1 MSKFESAIPAGTA
14 ERAWPGLGHWN
25 LYFILKF
32 ALQWGGYL
40 NIQVLPN
47 LLFAAFLLMP
57 LSNRF
62 SASVRRL
69 IAVPAAVALFYRD
82 TWLPPLNHWMEWP
95 SVADFTSGHLLT
107 LAESLVD
114 WNLCGWL
121 LVLVVAYRFVQ
132 PWLRMTTLSLAGL
145 VWLSCVNLLAL
156 YPGQASNPARFTAS
170 GDTVMGA
177 SATIDNYLQRFY
189 SAEADRRV
197 VFTPSASA
205 AQPFDLVLINIGSMA
220 WDDLDFIG
228 LRDHPLLR
236 QMDVLFDRFNSAA
249 SEGVPAT
256 LRLLRAGC
264 GQAPLRQL
272 YAPADESCLL
282 FDELGR
288 QGFVGETLLN
298 HTGQHEGFLNAVQTL
313 GSLPGPEINV
323 SHLRAVLS
331 GPDGSPILRD
341 REVLDV
347 WWKHRQE
354 QVEPRVALFYNTL
367 TLHEGNR
374 LMTADSGT
382 RRIDYKA
389 RAQAL
394 LDDLSG
400 FIEQMELSG
409 RRVVVVMIPDHGA
422 ALRGDRM
429 QFPGMRKI
437 PGPSITQVPVGI
449 KLIGMGRNPR
459 STPLHIGEPSS
470 YLALAQVIDR
480 LYATP
485 SKAQGQQPDWH
496 PLLAGLAQT
505 SLVSESEDSVVLDY
519 ARKPYVRIKEKD
531 AWLPYRPMS
540 K

>member
-1 MSKFESAIPAGTA
+1 MSKFEPLNLASST
-14 ERAWPGLGHWN
+14 RARPGLGYWN

-62 SASVRRL
+62 AAIVRRL
-69 IAVPAAVALFYRD
+69 IAVLVAVALLYRD
-82 TWLPPLNHWMEWP
+82 TWLPPLSHWMDWP
-95 SVADFTSGHLLT
+95 SVADLSSGYLLA
-107 LAESLVD
+107 LAESVVD

-121 LVLVVAYRFVQ
+121 LVLVGAYLFVQ
-132 PWLRMTTLSLAGL
+132 PWLRMTTLTLAGL
-145 VWLSCVNLLAL
+145 AWLSCINLLTL
-156 YPGQASNPARFTAS
+156 YPNHESSPAAPR
-170 GDTVMGA
+170 DTVLPA
-177 SATIDNYLQRFY
+177 NAAVDSYLQQFY
-189 SAEADRRV
+189 GAEADRRV
-197 VFTPSASA
+197 AFEPSTSA
-205 AQPFDLVLINIGSMA
+205 AQPFDLLLINIDSIA

-236 QMDVLFDRFNSAA
+236 QMDVLFDHFNSAA
-249 SEGVPAT
+249 SDRVPAT

-264 GQAPLRQL
+264 GQAPRQQL
-272 YAPADESCLL
+272 YAPAAESCLL

-298 HTGQHEGFLNAVQTL
+298 HTGQFEGFLNAVQTL
-313 GSLPGPEINV
+313 GALPGPESDV
-323 SHLRAVLS
+323 SHLRPIFS
-331 GPDGSPILRD
+331 GPDGSPVWRD

-354 QVEPRVALFYNTL
+354 QSEPRVALFYNSL

-374 LMTADSGT
+374 LGTVDGST
-382 RRIDYKA
+382 RRADYKP
-389 RAQAL
+389 RAFAL

-400 FIEQMELSG
+400 FIEQLQLSG
-409 RRVVVVMIPDHGA
+409 RRVVVVLVPDHGA

-429 QFPGMRKI
+429 QFPGMREI
-437 PGPSITQVPVGI
+437 PSPSITQVPVGI
-449 KLIGMGRNPR
+449 KLIGMGRNSR
-459 STPLHIGEPSS
+459 STPLQISEPSS
-470 YLALAQVIDR
+470 YLALAQIIER
-480 LYATP
+480 LYTAP
-485 SKAQGQQPDWH
+485 PQAEGQQPDWQ
-496 PLLAGLAQT
+496 PVLAGLAQT
-505 SLVSESEDSVVLDY
+505 PLVSESEGSTVLDY
-519 ARKPYVRIKEKD
+519 AATPYVRIKEKD